1 MDGNQFPSEEGCPKG
16 GVVMRSIP
24 LLVIAGPTAT
34 GKTALAIDLALS
46 LNGEVV
52 SADSMQVYKG
62 MDIATAKPSIKEMR
76 GVPHHLLDFVRPD
89 ERFSVARYAPLAHA
103 AIQDIYT
110 RGKLPILCGGT
121 GLYIQAVTENLQLTE
136 GNFTQDHTGTWEE
149 LQAIDPAA
157 AAKIHPNDQKRI
169 SRALALYRCA
179 GVTLTEQNLRSR
191 RTPSPY
197 EARMIFLNARERQ
210 HLYDRIGRRVEQM
223 LASGLPAEAKARRQ
237 EARDTAAQA
246 IGHKEMEPYF
256 LGQCTL
262 EEAVENLK
270 RETRRYAKRQLSW
283 FRRTARE
290 WNERIPGSCMELF
303 MEDDDLQEQAN
314 AFLHTAFSFLI

>member
-1 MDGNQFPSEEGCPKG
+1 MDEAK
-16 GVVMRSIP
+16 IP
-24 LLVIAGPTAT
+24 LLVLAGPTAS
-34 GKTALAIDLALS
+34 GKTTLAIDLALA

-62 MDIATAKPSIKEMR
+62 MDIATAKPTQQETR
-76 GVPHHLLDFVRPD
+76 GVPHHLIKFVEPG
-89 ERFSVARYAPLAHA
+89 ERFSVAQYASPAHA
-103 AIQDIYT
+103 AIKEIHA
-110 RGKLPILCGGT
+110 RGRLPILCGGT
-121 GLYIQAVTENLQLTE
+121 GLYIQAVTENLNYAE
-136 GNFTQDHTGTWEE
+136 GELAHDHAGTWKE
-149 LQAIDPAA
+149 LQLIDPAA

-169 SRALALYRCA
+169 THALALYHST

-197 EARMIFLNARERQ
+197 DARMISLNARERQ
-210 HLYDRIGRRVEQM
+210 SLYDRIDRRVDQM
-223 LASGLPAEAKARRQ
+223 LAAGLLQEAKAQRA

-246 IGHKEMEPYF
+246 IGHKELEPFF

-283 FRRTARE
+283 FRRMAAE
-290 WNERIPGSCMELF
+290 WNERNPGTCVELF
-303 MEDDDLQEQAN
+303 IEDDTLLEQALRFAQN
-314 AFLHTAFSFLI
+314 L